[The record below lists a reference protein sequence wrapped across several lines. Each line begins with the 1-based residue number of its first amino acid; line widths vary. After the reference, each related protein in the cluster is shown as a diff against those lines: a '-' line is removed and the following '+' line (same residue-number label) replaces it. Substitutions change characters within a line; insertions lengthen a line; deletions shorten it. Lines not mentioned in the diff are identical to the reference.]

1 MGLEFRVCRC
11 SMRRVELAK
20 FLVYVHPLDQDY
32 GSFNV
37 FPAQIKPMQRP
48 LMLMAGVLGF
58 LYAVQAG

>member
-1 MGLEFRVCRC
+1 
-11 SMRRVELAK
+11 MRRVELAK